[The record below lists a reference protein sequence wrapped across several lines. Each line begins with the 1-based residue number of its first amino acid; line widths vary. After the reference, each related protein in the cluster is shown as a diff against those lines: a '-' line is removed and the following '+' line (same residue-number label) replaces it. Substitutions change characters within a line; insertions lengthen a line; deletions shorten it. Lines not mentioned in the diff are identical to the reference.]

1 MKSLQELC
9 LLSGNGESFSP
20 ERLHQVEESLV
31 ADHRTDMPWYL
42 RIIVAIGAWVASGF
56 FVGSAI
62 QLIGWQDQHKSTIG
76 FIGVALLIIAV
87 TVGRQTWGVFVG
99 QCALAVSL
107 AGQGMIYYGFVN
119 QEHHP
124 QATAMVFSIG
134 LAALLYVAYPNFLS
148 RLMTCFAALQI
159 TLFWIYEGDNG
170 GFLPGAHRLGLD
182 LSQLVLIYWIFHLA
196 AICWCFLR
204 PRNSVLFAP
213 IGYALLASL
222 AIWQVEILCNAWT
235 GDISPTEINSSTL
248 LMERM
253 LPHLQTALTA
263 LTLFG
268 ISVWA
273 AGGVSI
279 LRGKAPLFIG
289 LALALAALLW
299 LGSGG
304 VLLALLFML
313 LGFSLQHRAILD
325 LGIILFPIF
334 LTHYYYNLNLDLL
347 AKSGVLIGSGA
358 VVLLLRAGLARW
370 AFADLKEAA

>member
-1 MKSLQELC
+1 MKSLQQLC

-107 AGQGMIYYGFVN
+107 AGQAMIYYGFVN
-119 QEHHP
+119 EHHHP
-124 QATAMVFSIG
+124 LGTATAFSII
-134 LAALLYVAYPNFLS
+134 LAALLYVAFPNFLS

-159 TLFWIYEGDNG
+159 TLFWIYTGNNG
-170 GFLPGAHRLGLD
+170 ELFSTYGARSD
-182 LSQLVLIYWIFHLA
+182 LSQLVLLYWAFHLA
-196 AICWCFLR
+196 ALCWCFLR
-204 PRNSVLFAP
+204 SRHSGLFAP
-213 IGYALLASL
+213 LGYALIASI
-222 AIWQVEILCNAWT
+222 AAWQVENLCNAWAGT
-235 GDISPTEINSSTL
+235 VYARSTEISPVWIEWIL
-248 LMERM
+248 LHVR
-253 LPHLQTALTA
+253 TALTA

-268 ISVWA
+268 VSVWA
-273 AGGVSI
+273 AGGISI
-279 LRGKAPLFIG
+279 LREKAPLFFG

-313 LGFSLQHRAILD
+313 LGFSLQNRAILG
-325 LGIILFPIF
+325 LGLILFPIF

-347 AKSGVLIGSGA
+347 AKSGVLIGSGI
-358 VVLLLRAGLARW
+358 VVLLLRAGLARS